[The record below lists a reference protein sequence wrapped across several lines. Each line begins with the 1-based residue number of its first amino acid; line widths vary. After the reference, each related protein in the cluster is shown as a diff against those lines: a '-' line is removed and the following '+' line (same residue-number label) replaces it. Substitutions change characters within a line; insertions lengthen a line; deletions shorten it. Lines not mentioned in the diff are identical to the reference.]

1 MKQRDYSF
9 TFGQALSQVHILE
22 QFPLPATILEDSGA
36 IPSQGIL
43 LVCDTNTEYI
53 AKKIRG
59 SQNLPLCV
67 LECGEAGKCWTSIE
81 RIITAAKSAGLGRD
95 GLFVGIGGGVITDM
109 TSFAASVYMR
119 GARLCL
125 ISTTLL
131 GMVDAAV
138 GGKTGFDLLGI
149 KNLAGTFFP
158 ASHIYMPMD
167 ALKTLPSGEWKSG
180 MAELIKTAVLDS
192 AICNEVSRAET
203 QVSLDKL
210 KALGPVSIANGIPS
224 ALGELIERA
233 VLVKGRIVEADP
245 KEQGTERAL
254 LNLGHTFGH
263 ALEAAAGLGK
273 LSHGE
278 AVAWGMV
285 RSCELGLALGIT
297 PENRA
302 REITEIIAAY
312 DYETA
317 APHPAMKDAAF
328 FMQAL
333 AGDKKKKAGK
343 LTFVV
348 PDAQRAVLVSAD
360 RIEPQFLEQII
371 KGELQH

>member
-1 MKQRDYSF
+1 M
-9 TFGQALSQVHILE
+9 E
-22 QFPLPATILEDSGA
+22 QLPSLATILEDAGA
-36 IPSQGIL
+36 ALSRGVL

-53 AKKIRG
+53 AKKILG
-59 SQNLPLCV
+59 SQDRPLCV
-67 LECGEAGKCWTSIE
+67 LESGETRKGWASVE
-81 RIITAAKSAGLGRD
+81 HIITAAKGAGLGRD
-95 GLFVGIGGGVITDM
+95 GLFIGIGGGVVTDM

-149 KNLAGTFFP
+149 KNLVGTFFP
-158 ASHIYMPMD
+158 ASHIYMPLD
-167 ALKTLPSGEWKSG
+167 ALKTLPPREWKSG

-192 AICNEVSRAET
+192 AICDAVPRVETGET

-210 KALGPVSIANGIPS
+210 KALGPFSVTNGVPS
-224 ALGELIERA
+224 TLGELIERA

-263 ALEAAAGLGK
+263 ALEAAAGLGN

-285 RSCELGLALGIT
+285 RACELGLVLGIT
-297 PENRA
+297 PESRA
-302 REITEIIAAY
+302 RKITEIIAAY
-312 DYETA
+312 DYETT
-317 APHPAMKDAAF
+317 APHPSMTDAAL

-333 AGDKKKKAGK
+333 AGDKKRKPVNLPLLFPMHSGRSWF
-343 LTFVV
+343 L
-348 PDAQRAVLVSAD
+348 
-360 RIEPQFLEQII
+360 RI
-371 KGELQH
+371 